1 MSTRRTEA
9 TLLRTA
15 DLAGRRGVAFDLR
28 PAAADAAAIAV
39 AAGAEAVA
47 DLRFAGE
54 VAPLGAR
61 DLVLTGRLTGR
72 AVQPCVVTLAPV
84 ETGVDATVER
94 RYVVGLPDP
103 EPGETEMP
111 ADDTVEPM
119 PETIDLV
126 AVMAEA
132 LALAL
137 PDYPRAPGAALARAD
152 FGPPGVAP
160 LTDADLN
167 PFAALAALRQRG
179 ETGGGG

>member
-1 MSTRRTEA
+1 MSTGRTDV
-9 TLLRTA
+9 TVLRTA
-15 DLAGRRGVAFDLR
+15 DLSGRRSVAFDLR
-28 PAAADAAAIAV
+28 PDAADAAAIAE

-47 DLRFAGE
+47 GLRFAGQ

-84 ETGVDATVER
+84 ETAVDAMVER

-119 PETIDLV
+119 PEAIDLA
-126 AVMAEA
+126 AVMVEA

-137 PDYPRAPGAALARAD
+137 PDYPRAPGAVLAQAD

-167 PFAALAALRQRG
+167 PFAALAALRSRG
-179 ETGGGG
+179 EGGEG